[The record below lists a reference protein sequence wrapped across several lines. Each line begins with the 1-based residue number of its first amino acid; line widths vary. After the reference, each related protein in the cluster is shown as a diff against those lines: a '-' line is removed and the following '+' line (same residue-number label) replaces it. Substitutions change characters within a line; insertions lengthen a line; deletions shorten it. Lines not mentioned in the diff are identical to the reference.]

1 LKGKSKNIKT
11 AAKQRIKRQK
21 TPNKLTSKTPL
32 EPASSSSTVN
42 KNVGPE
48 DDEHWEGKFIAEQ
61 LGYKLYLQAALFPYC
76 TLMSFLLTYYSDYL
90 QAYCVIY
97 VKADTV
103 TSIL

>member
-1 LKGKSKNIKT
+1 LLLIETYGKKG
-11 AAKQRIKRQK
+11 IKRRK

-32 EPASSSSTVN
+32 EPASSSTVN